1 MAIQD
6 HTTTETSTEVSIKD
20 LLEAGVHFGHQTH
33 RWNPKMKRYIFE
45 ERNGIHILDLAKTMS
60 HIRSACEV
68 VRKVIGNHQSIL
80 FVGTKKQAKIVI
92 KDCAEDCGEFY
103 VAERWLGG
111 MLTNLSTIRQSIK
124 KLERIEK
131 KITTGG
137 EGLKKKEISQL
148 TKLHEK
154 LARNLSGIRAM
165 RKPPGLLIV
174 IDPSKEHISVAEAK
188 KLGIPVMAVVDTN
201 CDPDKVDYVIAGNDD
216 ALKSNK
222 ILLQAITNAVIDKKR
237 DLGLPITLEEREVF
251 AKEQKEKRVTEKK
264 KEDETRAKNNADNER
279 SAPKKPYAKP
289 AAKKPYAKPS
299 ESKVVE
305 KKAETPS
312 KDDAAKKPA
321 VKTTEKKVEEKK

>member
-1 MAIQD
+1 MTTQD
-6 HTTTETSTEVSIKD
+6 QTKEDTSTEVSIKD

-68 VRKVIGNHQSIL
+68 VRKVVGDHQSIL

-103 VAERWLGG
+103 VSERWLGG
-111 MLTNLSTIRQSIK
+111 MLTNLTTIRQSIK

-131 KITTGG
+131 KISSGG

-148 TKLHEK
+148 SKLQEK
-154 LARNLSGIRAM
+154 LERNLSGIRAM

-174 IDPSKEHISVAEAK
+174 IDPSKEHIAVAEAK
-188 KLGIPVMAVVDTN
+188 KLGVPVMGVVDTN

-222 ILLQAITNAVIDKKR
+222 ILLQAITNAIIDKKR
-237 DLGLPITLEEREVF
+237 DLGLPVTLEEREAH
-251 AKEQKEKRVTEKK
+251 AKEQREKRAAEKK
-264 KEDETRAKNNADNER
+264 KEEEIRAKAASE
-279 SAPKKPYAKP
+279 KKRAEEKEAAAKKAQAKKAEKKP
-289 AAKKPYAKPS
+289 AAKKAP
-299 ESKVVE
+299 
-305 KKAETPS
+305 
-312 KDDAAKKPA
+312 
-321 VKTTEKKVEEKK
+321 EKKVEAKEEKPESKKEGDTKDE